1 MCYCLDPAGSVCRDK
16 GGVGGEWTMDFA
28 KSVSEAWVRTYPQNH
43 VTWLNLAYVTWHAS
57 SFLPYHTHLTYL
69 TSTSPRIREIRTTV
83 ASNGRSAC
91 SRTSVI
97 CPRRLR
103 TRPLLACLVRSGPVL
118 NSKVFDRRAAYRFS
132 LAFQR
137 VVNIGVRDSEPIRS
151 RVVQAGTLGVVG
163 FILEAWLA
171 SKVFA
176 VGSGVGQVAR
186 SGGRSRM

>member
-1 MCYCLDPAGSVCRDK
+1 MWV
-16 GGVGGEWTMDFA
+16 TDFA

-97 CPRRLR
+97 RPRRLR
-103 TRPLLACLVRSGPVL
+103 TRPLPACLVRSGPCV
-118 NSKVFDRRAAYRFS
+118 KPE
-132 LAFQR
+132 
-137 VVNIGVRDSEPIRS
+137 GVRPARRLPIFACFPTRGKHRRTWLGTYTKS
-151 RVVQAGTLGVVG
+151 RRPGWYLGCRRVCFGSMAGVEGVCCG
-163 FILEAWLA
+163 A
-171 SKVFA
+171 K
-176 VGSGVGQVAR
+176 R
-186 SGGRSRM
+186 RRKRDPSRNP